1 MSSRLSKPAEP
12 SSGGRHAG
20 RDSRSALID
29 AALDII
35 ISSGIDA
42 LRIED
47 VCERVGVTK
56 GSLYWHFNDRDG
68 LIREALQEQLYR
80 LSEQQTAVLDS
91 AIDTATTREDY
102 LMKVAGGFV
111 DPFDPTEVE
120 RRWQRLELLATTRR
134 DPGLSAM
141 MADIQRRHQRYLA
154 DLMEKAHERGILRRD
169 VDPRAMAAVLTA
181 IALGSNHLS
190 LLGDDG
196 PTPEAWTGFLL
207 LMIDLLFP
215 PA

>member
-1 MSSRLSKPAEP
+1 MSSRDSNRAEP
-12 SSGGRHAG
+12 SSHGRQAR
-20 RDSRSALID
+20 RDSRGALID

-35 ISSGIDA
+35 LSTGIDS

-68 LIREALQEQLYR
+68 LIREALLEHLYR
-80 LSEQQTAVLDS
+80 LSEQQTAVLDQ
-91 AIDTATTREDY
+91 AIDTAATRDEY
-102 LMKVAGGFV
+102 LMKVAGALV
-111 DPFDPTEVE
+111 DPFDPAEVE
-120 RRWQRLELLATTRR
+120 LRWQRLEILATTRR

-141 MADIQRRHQRYLA
+141 MSDIQRRQQRYVA